1 MSDDPYEESETRFL
15 IQRWRNGDSVLPAV
29 RRMIDGGHGEA
40 AAALAR
46 VALADEACRDRDQLE
61 AALVEIA
68 SPPDDW
74 MQLLAGFAREPGVE
88 RWQAMMRFVPEEF
101 LYQRIRA
108 ATTILSELGCDGD
121 ELFRCVSS
129 SGMTPDLFE
138 LAKSGRVHPETI
150 EARGSGSPARP
161 AWLSIAAIAA
171 FARGDHF
178 NTVRYFKEA
187 CANEATAFYAW
198 AAISEVRRD
207 ASDELNAELDRA
219 GVPDV

>member
-1 MSDDPYEESETRFL
+1 MSDDPYAESETRFL
-15 IQRWRNGDSVLPAV
+15 IQRWRNGASVLPAV
-29 RRMIDGGHGEA
+29 RKLIDGGQGEA

-46 VALADEACRDRDQLE
+46 VALGDEGCLDRQALE
-61 AALVEIA
+61 VALVEVA
-68 SPPDDW
+68 APPDDW
-74 MQLLAGFAREPGVE
+74 MQSLADFAKEPAVE
-88 RWQAMMRFVPEEF
+88 KWQAMMRFVPGEL

-108 ATTILSELGCDGD
+108 ATAILSELGCDAD
-121 ELFRCVSS
+121 ELFRCVAS

-138 LAKSGRVHPETI
+138 LAKSGGVHPETI
-150 EARGSGSPARP
+150 EARGNGSPARP
-161 AWLSIAAIAA
+161 AWLSIAALAA

-178 NTVRYFKEA
+178 NTIRYFKEA

-207 ASDELNAELDRA
+207 ASDELNAQLDRA